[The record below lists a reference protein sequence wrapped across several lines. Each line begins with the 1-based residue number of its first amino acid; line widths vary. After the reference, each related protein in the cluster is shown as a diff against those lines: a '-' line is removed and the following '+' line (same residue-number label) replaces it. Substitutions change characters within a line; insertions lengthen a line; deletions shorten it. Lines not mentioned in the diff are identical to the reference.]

1 MHVPDHML
9 NDPTSAATG
18 AVACAAIAYAAYRS
32 REDLTRQRIALT
44 AATGAVVFAL
54 QMVNYPVA
62 AGTSGHLMGGVLAA
76 ALVGPWLGMLAV
88 TLVLLVQATLFA
100 DGGLTA
106 LGTNTLLMAVTGVA
120 VGWAV
125 TQAVQHL
132 RGAGSRDGAATSGAS
147 AARSASLS
155 TPRSAPLAAGLGA
168 LVSVPASAAVFV
180 ALFAAGGA
188 VSVPLGELTA
198 SMLSVHA
205 LIGLGEALITAGVI
219 AVVLAVAPG
228 AAHIDPRPAQSW
240 VQAPARRAVL
250 ALSAI
255 AAVTAVGLSSFA
267 ASSPDGLEA
276 TAEQLGFLDVASQHA
291 LAGLPFAD
299 YGAASGS
306 PVGLA
311 GLLGIVVVAGLAAA
325 MLGAARSDRSGSY
338 RTVKERS

>member
-18 AVACAAIAYAAYRS
+18 AAACAAIAYAAYRS

-88 TLVLLVQATLFA
+88 TLVLVVQATLFA

-106 LGTNTLLMAVTGVA
+106 LGTNTLLMAVTGIA

-125 TQAVQHL
+125 TQAVQRL
-132 RGAGSRDGAATSGAS
+132 RGAGSRDGAATTATSV
-147 AARSASLS
+147 ARSAAFSAPHSAPRS
-155 TPRSAPLAAGLGA
+155 TPHSAALAAGLGA
-168 LVSVPASAAVFV
+168 LASVPASAAVFV

-188 VSVPLGELTA
+188 ESVPLGELTA

-205 LIGLGEALITAGVI
+205 LIGLGEAVITAGVV
-219 AVVLAVAPG
+219 AVVLAAAPG
-228 AAHIDPRPAQSW
+228 AAHIDTRPARSW
-240 VQAPARRAVL
+240 IQAPARRAVL

-276 TAEQLGFLDVASQHA
+276 TAEQLGFLDVASEHA

-306 PVGLA
+306 PVALA

-325 MLGAARSDRSGSY
+325 MLGAARSSD
-338 RTVKERS
+338 

>member
-18 AVACAAIAYAAYRS
+18 VVACAAIAYAAYRS

-125 TQAVQHL
+125 TQAVQRL
-132 RGAGSRDGAATSGAS
+132 RSAGGRDGAATPAS
-147 AARSASLS
+147 VA
-155 TPRSAPLAAGLGA
+155 RSAPLAAGLGA

-180 ALFAAGGA
+180 ALFAVSGA
-188 VSVPLGELTA
+188 VPVPLGELTA

-205 LIGLGEALITAGVI
+205 LIGLGEAVITAGVL
-219 AVVLAVAPG
+219 AVVLAAAPG
-228 AAHIDPRPAQSW
+228 AAHIDRRPVRSS

-250 ALSAI
+250 TLSTI
-255 AAVTAVGLSSFA
+255 AAVTSVVLSSFA

-276 TAEQLGFLDVASQHA
+276 TAEQLGFLDVASEHA
-291 LAGLPFAD
+291 LAGLPLAD

-311 GLLGIVVVAGLAAA
+311 GLVGIVVVAGLVTAL
-325 MLGAARSDRSGSY
+325 LGGGRGAVRG
-338 RTVKERS
+338 